1 MGVKNM
7 ASRQGVLLL
16 AENGTGIVENFLKAR
31 EDIYNPTDTAIF
43 DEARQRLQTLAHT
56 LLRDV
61 ARYPADASVFYW
73 LAQIDYTI
81 AESYLWSEDEG
92 NARRF
97 FESAIKHSM
106 RAIRQ
111 QRDMADAHRLLG
123 ECIGRL
129 IPLKGWLFATVKAKQ
144 ALAALRMALSL
155 DVQNGRAYIALSTYY
170 LFAPPVFG
178 GNLDAAV
185 ESLER
190 AFSCSLTHH
199 EDFLASFW
207 MAYALSKTQASDEA
221 QEYLAHALSLYP
233 NNRQALHLREHL
245 RGR

>member
-7 ASRQGVLLL
+7 AHRQRVPLL
-16 AENGTGIVENFLKAR
+16 AENGAGIVENFLKAR
-31 EDIYNPTDTAIF
+31 EGIYNPTDTAIF
-43 DEARQRLQTLAHT
+43 DEARQHLQTLAHT

-61 ARYPADASVFYW
+61 ARSPADASVFYW

-81 AESYLWSEDEG
+81 AESYLWSEDQG
-92 NARRF
+92 NAQRF

-106 RAIRQ
+106 RAIHQ
-111 QRDMADAHRLLG
+111 QEEMADAHSLLG

-144 ALAALRMALSL
+144 ALTALRTALGL
-155 DVQNGRAYIALSTYY
+155 DDQNGRAYIALSTYY

-178 GNLDAAV
+178 GNLGAAV

-190 AFSCSLTHH
+190 AFLSPLTHH

-207 MAYALSKTQASDEA
+207 MAYALSKTGASDEA
-221 QEYLAHALSLYP
+221 QEYLARALSLYP
-233 NNRQALHLREHL
+233 NNHQALYLQEHL
-245 RGR
+245 RGK

>member
-1 MGVKNM
+1 M
-7 ASRQGVLLL
+7 AHQQKVPLL
-16 AENGTGIVENFLKAR
+16 AKNGAGIVEHFLKAR
-31 EDIYNPTDTAIF
+31 EGIYNPTDTATF

-61 ARYPADASVFYW
+61 ARYAADASVFYW

-81 AESYLWSEDEG
+81 AESYLWAEDHG
-92 NARRF
+92 NAQRF
-97 FESAIKHSM
+97 FESTIKHSI

-111 QRDMADAHRLLG
+111 QGDMADVHRLLG

-144 ALAALRMALSL
+144 ALTALRTALGL
-155 DVQNGRAYIALSTYY
+155 DDQNGRAYIALSTYY

-178 GNLDAAV
+178 GNLGAAV
-185 ESLER
+185 ESLQR
-190 AFSCSLTHH
+190 SFSCPLTHH

-207 MAYALSKTQASDEA
+207 MAYALSKTGASDEA
-221 QEYLAHALSLYP
+221 QEYLARALSLYP
-233 NNRQALHLREHL
+233 NNYQALHLQEHL